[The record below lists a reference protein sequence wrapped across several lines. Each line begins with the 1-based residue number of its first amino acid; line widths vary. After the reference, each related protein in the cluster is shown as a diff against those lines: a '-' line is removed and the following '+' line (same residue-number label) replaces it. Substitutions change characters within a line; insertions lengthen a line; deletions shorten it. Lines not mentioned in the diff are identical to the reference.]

1 MYSRPYGDESYK
13 LGSALQQVSQPGDLV
28 VTMASE
34 LGDPNAIYYSQRRGW
49 VFPPASNDINW
60 SHLPENDSESIRMF
74 ESLRLKGADWLGI
87 ANEQKKDFRSEH
99 PNLAEHIQRTC
110 QFHSRSKDYYICR
123 ILTPEEVKKRSK

>member
-1 MYSRPYGDESYK
+1 
-13 LGSALQQVSQPGDLV
+13 
-28 VTMASE
+28 MASE

-49 VFPPASNDINW
+49 VFPPASNDIDW

-99 PNLAEHIQRTC
+99 PNLAEHIQRT
-110 QFHSRSKDYYICR
+110 
-123 ILTPEEVKKRSK
+123 